1 MGDRADPGTV
11 QNAGSQVWLNPE
23 CRVLHLTIEAV
34 NAFALPGSKVR

>member
-1 MGDRADPGTV
+1 MGDRTDSGTV
-11 QNAGSQVWLNPE
+11 RNAGTLRLLNPE

>member
-1 MGDRADPGTV
+1 MGGRTDPRTVRNAD
-11 QNAGSQVWLNPE
+11 ASSLLNPE

>member
-11 QNAGSQVWLNPE
+11 QNADSSSLLNPE
-23 CRVLHLTIEAV
+23 GRVLHLSIEAL